1 MIQNTVFR
9 VRVNMEKRI
18 QSTPYSSPY
27 TFIGRET
34 THKFVIRKGSIK
46 KELSFQY
53 PSIAITRV
61 ICMKLL

>member
-1 MIQNTVFR
+1 MIQNAVFR

-27 TFIGRET
+27 TFIGTET

-46 KELSFQY
+46 KNYRFNIQAS
-53 PSIAITRV
+53 R
-61 ICMKLL
+61 